1 MKLYVV
7 NPNTNTKK
15 YLVAKASTRSELM
28 SQFGNEWFTIDDG
41 HVYHISE
48 VWAEAETS
56 STAAGAVIGGLIGLL
71 GGPLGLI
78 VGAGIGGTVGNSS
91 DQSDIH
97 RVNVFNHS

>member
-1 MKLYVV
+1 MKLFVV
-7 NPNTNTKK
+7 NPHTRTTT
-15 YLVAKASTRSELM
+15 YLSAKANSRLELV
-28 SQFGNEWFTIDDG
+28 SQFGGEWFTINDG
-41 HVYHISE
+41 YTYHISE

-91 DQSDIH
+91 DTSEVH
-97 RVNVFNHS
+97 RVNVFNNS